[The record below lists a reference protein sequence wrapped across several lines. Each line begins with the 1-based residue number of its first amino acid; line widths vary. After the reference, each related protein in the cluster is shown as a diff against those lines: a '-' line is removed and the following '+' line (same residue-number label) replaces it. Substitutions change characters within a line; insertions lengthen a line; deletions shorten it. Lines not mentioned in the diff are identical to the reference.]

1 MKKFNLSKGL
11 IVGLLTFALCIV
23 AFAAVGAKADEQAA
37 AAPTKTAAVVATYD
51 AANDAV
57 ISTKNQTAYVYV
69 VKAASGNK
77 IKSGQTAAGQ
87 MAAGKISISDLGIK
101 GTNKDVFLYVWDK
114 EVEVADGETVSANLT
129 IQGNANKVVGAVDY
143 TQADHTSSV
152 NVLSAYYVDKAS
164 KKNVDIASASLYWAA
179 EAAGPFYLANDA
191 TVGSGTTGR
200 KIGNAYVTNGFNGK
214 DLADML
220 EAGGTIYIKQAGT
233 SGASGTAQFGSKV
246 AKVKIAKQAK
256 APKAKIDVAKDTIA
270 LKNGFDFAVVTKSQG
285 STEYDSFGTWWTIL
299 PSLKTATVS
308 SDGET
313 IIGGILGTGNS
324 AKTTVYKPL
333 DKKDSN
339 AGKAVEATGKNQEGQ
354 DFTYYQYSYTKNAI
368 KALSIDR
375 LFDVLK
381 TSDNTKLASGDF
393 KIAIRKSAT
402 NKKPASAVTLIDL
415 AYQTEAPLV
424 YTKDNVEG
432 QFLVASADEFSK
444 KGLTLSSIAAF
455 PGYKVVDGEEV
466 VATTGFDK
474 SFKID
479 AAANTIK
486 ERDDGTTFE
495 YAVVSTADYFA
506 TGDAAIDWTTV
517 KWKKFD
523 PAKLKITEKLS
534 GKYST
539 LKGAKK
545 VATLKSTASGDI
557 STGADKK
564 ENDAYGRV
572 IVKESVIK
580 ADTKALLLIRRA
592 GDKSSGLRGSEAI
605 ALYVA
610 KEGKQYKLY
619 STVSNGQQAK
629 KYTLYFFK
637 YSTPEG
643 KTAGFYRDDT
653 IAPVSGWTRN
663 ATVGVKLDALTNADY
678 FALGDTVS
686 SENSESFGMA
696 SLDATPVK
704 YVAKTAQNA
713 VTASPADD
721 PSNGTDAVPAGSY
734 AFAVGGGYGS
744 DVGINVAI
752 REYANVKIQAVA
764 YEGEAEVTNSAQ
776 VVASVVNGVPQVLS
790 GANFVAPDG
799 GTVPNGEEF
808 VYVGSETEIYLRKLA
823 SAWTVPSGYAKKDPL
838 GTPIVDV
845 GEGYQVPQNAY
856 TTGQDNAKVTATVKS
871 ADDVV
876 ITIKFQAVKTYTITV
891 DGNGGKWGTA
901 TTKTYTTDGKK
912 CIPTTAAALFTTGD
926 GVTAPDGKVFDT
938 TNKLNT
944 KADGTGTAITD
955 ATTFNADTTIY
966 VIYKNAE

>member
-37 AAPTKTAAVVATYD
+37 APTKTAPIAAEYD
-51 AANDAV
+51 AANDTVTAG
-57 ISTKNQTAYVYV
+57 SNAYVYV
-69 VKAASGNK
+69 VKAATGNK
-77 IKSGQTAAGQ
+77 IKSGQTATAQ
-87 MAAGKISISDLGIK
+87 MANNKISIADLGIK
-101 GTNKDVFLYVWDK
+101 GTNKDVFLYVCDK

-129 IQGNANKVVGAVDY
+129 IKGNPNKVVGAVDY
-143 TQADHTSSV
+143 TQADYPGSPD
-152 NVLSAYYVDKAS
+152 VLSAYYVDKAT
-164 KKNVDIASASLYWAA
+164 KKQVAIESAKLYWSADQ
-179 EAAGPFYLANDA
+179 EKWYQANSLTESTRKD
-191 TVGSGTTGR
+191 SKNQTT
-200 KIGNAYVTNGFNGK
+200 ADGFLGD
-214 DLADML
+214 DLAGML
-220 EAGGTIYIKQAGT
+220 EGGGTIYIKQAGT
-233 SGASGTAQFGSKV
+233 GGTSGTAQFGSKV

-270 LKNGFDFAVVTKSQG
+270 LKNGFDFAIVTKNE
-285 STEYDSFGTWWTIL
+285 TTKEYTDIVKWYTIL
-299 PSLKTATVS
+299 PVLKTANTSYSIV
-308 SDGET
+308 GGT
-313 IIGGILGTGNS
+313 IEEKAT
-324 AKTTVYKPL
+324 AFKPL
-333 DKKDSN
+333 DKKDAD
-339 AGKAVEATGKNQEGQ
+339 AGKEVKVTVNEADK
-354 DFTYYQYSYTKNAI
+354 YLYSYTKTAI
-368 KALSIDR
+368 KALSID
-375 LFDVLK
+375 
-381 TSDNTKLASGDF
+381 KLYETIGIGNLPADY
-393 KIAIRKSAT
+393 KIAVRKSAT
-402 NKKPASAVTLIDL
+402 NKKPASAFAVIDL
-415 AYQTEAPLV
+415 ALKTEAPLV
-424 YTKDNVEG
+424 STEANVSG
-432 QFLVASADEFSK
+432 QFLISTADEFTK
-444 KGLTLSSIAAF
+444 KGLSLGDIAGF
-455 PGYKVVDGEEV
+455 PGYTGEGNSKAI
-466 VATTGFDK
+466 ATTGFST
-474 SFKID
+474 SFAV
-479 AAANTIK
+479 AAASNTIK
-486 ERDDGTTFE
+486 ERDEGSAFE
-495 YAVVSTADYFA
+495 YTIVNTADYA
-506 TGDAAIDWTTV
+506 AAGDDAIDWTTV
-517 KWKKFD
+517 KWKKLD
-523 PAKLKITEKLS
+523 ASKLKITEKLS
-534 GKYST
+534 AKYST

-564 ENDAYGRV
+564 EIDAYGRV
-572 IVKESVIK
+572 VVKESVIK
-580 ADTKALLLIRRA
+580 ADTKALLLVRRA

-678 FALGDTVS
+678 FALGAA
-686 SENSESFGMA
+686 ESDEEEIETFGMA
-696 SLDATPVK
+696 SLGATPVQ

-713 VTASPADD
+713 VTASETDNVE
-721 PSNGTDAVPAGSY
+721 NGTDAVPAGSY

-764 YEGEAEVTNSAQ
+764 YEGEDEVKDSAQ
-776 VVASVVNGVPQVLS
+776 VVASVVNGVPQILD
-790 GANFVAPDG
+790 GANFKAPDAI
-799 GTVPNGEEF
+799 PQGETF
-808 VYVGSETEIYLRKLA
+808 VYVGSQTEIFLRKLA
-823 SAWTVPSGYAKKDPL
+823 SAWTVPSGYAKADPL
-838 GTPIVDV
+838 GTPTVEV

-891 DGNGGKWGTA
+891 NGNGGKWGTA

-938 TNKLNT
+938 TEKLNT
-944 KADGTGTAITD
+944 KDDGTGTAITE

-966 VIYKNAE
+966 VIYKDAQQGG